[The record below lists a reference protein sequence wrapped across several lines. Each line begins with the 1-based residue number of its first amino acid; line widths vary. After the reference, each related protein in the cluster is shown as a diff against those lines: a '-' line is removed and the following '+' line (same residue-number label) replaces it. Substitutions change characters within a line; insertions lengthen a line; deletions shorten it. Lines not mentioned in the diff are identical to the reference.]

1 MGTYSRTERT
11 TALRDKK
18 RVSYDVDVVH
28 AILDEAYFC
37 HLAFS
42 TPDGEPRVLPTLH
55 ARIDDTLYVHGS
67 TGSRPMLGARPE
79 GIRVCVAVTHLDGLV
94 LARSQFNHSANYR
107 SVVAHGTARPV
118 TDEAEKLRVL
128 TAFAD
133 KAVPGRA
140 ADSRPPTAK
149 EMAQTSVLALPLDE
163 VSAKVRTGGAIDEP
177 EDLDLPYWAGVVPL
191 RTVLGRPIPDTS
203 LPLPSYLRRPG
214 DDWHTLPELRG
225 RQVTLEPLEL
235 THAEDLLAA
244 LDDERVWAHL
254 PIRRPT
260 STVDMEAVIAGALD
274 TPDRL
279 PILQRSTETGEVI
292 GTTSYL
298 FIDPVSRSVEIGWT
312 ALGPKWWR
320 TGANRDAKLL
330 LMTRAFEVLGATRVS
345 WKTDIRNERSQ
356 RAIEGLGAVREGVI
370 RNHRPRPDGSMR
382 DSVLYSMTPE
392 EWPAAKA
399 KLAGVRS

>member
-1 MGTYSRTERT
+1 MGIYARTERT

-18 RVSYDVDVVH
+18 RVSYDADVVH

-42 TPDGEPRVLPTLH
+42 TPGGEPRVLPTLH
-55 ARIDDTLYVHGS
+55 ARIDGTRYVHGA
-67 TGSRPMLGARPE
+67 TGSRPMLGARDE

-107 SVVAHGTARPV
+107 SVVAHGTARLV

-133 KAVPGRA
+133 KAVPGRS

-177 EDLDLPYWAGVVPL
+177 EDLGLPHWAGVVPV
-191 RTVLGRPIPDTS
+191 RTVLGRPIPDTTI
-203 LPLPSYLRRPG
+203 PLPSYLRQKR
-214 DDWHTLPELRG
+214 DDWHTLPVLRG
-225 RQVTLEPLEL
+225 RKVTLEPLDLAHAGEL
-235 THAEDLLAA
+235 FTA
-244 LDDERVWAHL
+244 LDDERVWEHL
-254 PIRRPT
+254 PVPLPS
-260 STVDMEAVIAGALD
+260 STVDMEAVVADALD

-298 FIDPVSRSVEIGWT
+298 FIDPASRSVEIGWT

-330 LMTRAFEVLGATRVS
+330 LMTRAFEDLGATRVS

-356 RAIEGLGAVREGVI
+356 RAIEALGAVREGVI
-370 RNHRPRPDGSMR
+370 RNQRPRPDGSLR
-382 DSVLYSMTPE
+382 DSVVYSMTPE
-392 EWPAAKA
+392 EWPAAKRR
-399 KLAGVRS
+399 LSS